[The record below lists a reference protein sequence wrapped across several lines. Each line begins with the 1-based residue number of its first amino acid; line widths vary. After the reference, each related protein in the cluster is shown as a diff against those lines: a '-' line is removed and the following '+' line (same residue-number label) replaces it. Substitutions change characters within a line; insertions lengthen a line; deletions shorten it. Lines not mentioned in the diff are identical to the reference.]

1 MISQHSQQLSQPTQ
15 TILTPPFA
23 AGILS
28 SSSAHGPAKDN
39 TTVCGWLINRSTL
52 ETCLVIHRDRSTTIG
67 RHLTSDLILT
77 ENTISNCHC
86 QFYTS
91 SVGFV
96 MCEDVST
103 NGTYW
108 NGSLIG
114 KGESVVLSHG
124 DSIRIRGNYHFIFQ
138 ELTPPKLEHEDVEI
152 GLIEKTY
159 QILPLT
165 LGKGTFAKVH
175 VAIHRKTKAQLAVK
189 IMDRIRYGVPEYSG
203 GTDIEKEVTI
213 LRTVDHA
220 NIVPVVDTIKTTR
233 YIYIFMQMVTGGDLF
248 DYIVKNGPLSELEA
262 KFVAY
267 QTLLALQYLHNINIS
282 HRDLKPE
289 NLLLTSTTKYPR
301 VLLTDFGMARQF
313 EQGRLMN
320 TMCGTFAYMAPEV
333 FDVKHAK
340 GSGYGYTADCWSL
353 GVTLYVVL
361 SGTHPFTSKY
371 ATEDE
376 RTMRLK
382 MKNSLVFPSCYW
394 KSISPEARQL
404 IKRLL
409 TMEPGKRWSVQDALR
424 SNWIQDD
431 IGWLHQRYRETVLAH
446 WIKSSQHLGS
456 VVRHAEPLSSENEAS
471 NRTASQHSRTSPNR
485 ESAVA
490 ASNAS
495 SCNTSGIPEVHIS
508 SIASSTV
515 RVPDVSF

>member
-1 MISQHSQQLSQPTQ
+1 
-15 TILTPPFA
+15 
-23 AGILS
+23 
-28 SSSAHGPAKDN
+28 
-39 TTVCGWLINRSTL
+39 
-52 ETCLVIHRDRSTTIG
+52 
-67 RHLTSDLILT
+67 
-77 ENTISNCHC
+77 
-86 QFYTS
+86 
-91 SVGFV
+91 
-96 MCEDVST
+96 MCEGMDH
-103 NGTYW
+103 
-108 NGSLIG
+108 SLG
-114 KGESVVLSHG
+114 RASLLF
-124 DSIRIRGNYHFIFQ
+124 YHMETLFASEATT

-152 GLIEKTY
+152 G
-159 QILPLT
+159 
-165 LGKGTFAKVH
+165 
-175 VAIHRKTKAQLAVK
+175 AQLAVK

-361 SGTHPFTSKY
+361 SGGSDTFNAFVKVVWYSHR
-371 ATEDE
+371 ATG
-376 RTMRLK
+376 RV
-382 MKNSLVFPSCYW
+382 SVP
-394 KSISPEARQL
+394 
-404 IKRLL
+404 KR
-409 TMEPGKRWSVQDALR
+409 D
-424 SNWIQDD
+424 N
-431 IGWLHQRYRETVLAH
+431 
-446 WIKSSQHLGS
+446 
-456 VVRHAEPLSSENEAS
+456 
-471 NRTASQHSRTSPNR
+471 
-485 ESAVA
+485 
-490 ASNAS
+490 
-495 SCNTSGIPEVHIS
+495 
-508 SIASSTV
+508 
-515 RVPDVSF
+515 